1 MQGNQ
6 GTHES
11 TCKIKAAEIANPNFL
26 FELYAHYNGCNI
38 GEIYTLD
45 KAAKVKQK

>member
-6 GTHES
+6 RTHES
-11 TCKIKAAEIANPNFL
+11 TCKIKAAEIVNPNFL
-26 FELYAHYNGCNI
+26 FGLNVHYNGCNI

-45 KAAKVKQK
+45 KAAEVKQK